1 MRAYCYLAL
10 RPDGTTVRGTISGHD
25 QVEVDRG
32 LLTQGLNPIRVS
44 EVTQGSRLRK
54 PSRQQLALFLR
65 SLASLSESGVPL
77 AAALSATRAL
87 EFVPSLKEAINS
99 VSRLIDEGES
109 LSDALDRAGIFP
121 AAAVGMVRAGERA
134 GQLQVALA
142 RTALH
147 LEYEAA
153 AVARLRRALAYPA
166 FLLVAGFISV
176 GVIVLMVVPR
186 FVALLHDAGQS
197 IPPVTRAVV
206 LGSDASHS
214 YAIHFLIGVAL
225 LVLGIR
231 RWVMTPRNLALLQE
245 ALIRLPI
252 IGRARHA
259 WVTARIARSLG
270 TMLQSG
276 LPLLRALSVTSESVS
291 DHCIRQRLERA
302 TFRVANGEGLST
314 SFSGEAVV
322 LPGVIVLISI
332 GESTG
337 RLGDM
342 VLKAGDMAE
351 TEADRLVDVA
361 MTLTE
366 PALIL
371 VFGGIVA
378 VVAAAMFQ
386 SVYSL
391 RPGL

>member
-1 MRAYCYLAL
+1 M
-10 RPDGTTVRGTISGHD
+10 
-25 QVEVDRG
+25 
-32 LLTQGLNPIRVS
+32 
-44 EVTQGSRLRK
+44 
-54 PSRQQLALFLR
+54 
-65 SLASLSESGVPL
+65 PL

-87 EFVPSLKEAINS
+87 ELAPSLKEALS
-99 VSRLIDEGES
+99 SASRLIDEGES
-109 LSDALDRAGIFP
+109 LSDALDRTGILP
-121 AAAVGMVRAGERA
+121 TAAVGMLRAGERA

-147 LEYEAA
+147 LEHEAA
-153 AVARLRRALAYPA
+153 AVARLRRALTYPS

-176 GVIVLMVVPR
+176 AVIVFMVVPR
-186 FVALLHDAGQS
+186 FVALLEDAGQS

-206 LGSDASHS
+206 LGSKALRS
-214 YAIHFLIGVAL
+214 YGIPCLMGAAL
-225 LVLGIR
+225 MVFALR
-231 RWVMTPRNLALLQE
+231 RWTMSARNLAILEE
-245 ALIRLPI
+245 ALLRLPM

-259 WVTARIARSLG
+259 WLTARMARSLG
-270 TMLQSG
+270 AMLQSG

-291 DHCIRQRLERA
+291 DHCIRQRLDRA

-314 SFSGEAVV
+314 SLSGEAVV

-342 VLKAGDMAE
+342 VLKAGDMAGA
-351 TEADRLVDVA
+351 EADRLVDLA

-386 SVYSL
+386 AVYSL